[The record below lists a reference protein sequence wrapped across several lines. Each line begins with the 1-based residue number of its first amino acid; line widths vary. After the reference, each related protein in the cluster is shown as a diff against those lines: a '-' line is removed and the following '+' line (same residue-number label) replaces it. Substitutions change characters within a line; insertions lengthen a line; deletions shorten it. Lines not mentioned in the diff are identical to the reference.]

1 MVHRKRPDLIR
12 DPARV
17 LAALGACRRTMI
29 ETSAAVKPM
38 GVMYQGLG
46 MVVAAIDALATLLV
60 GREGYFWATGSSPM
74 PATITDPPSPTL
86 EHADAINGLTQPERE
101 DGL

>member
-74 PATITDPPSPTL
+74 PATNPDTS
-86 EHADAINGLTQPERE
+86 
-101 DGL
+101 

>member
-17 LAALGACRRTMI
+17 LAALRACRTTMI
-29 ETSAAVKPM
+29 ETTTAVKPM

-46 MVVAAIDALATLLV
+46 MVVAAIDARNAPWRPRRLFLGDGKFA
-60 GREGYFWATGSSPM
+60 
-74 PATITDPPSPTL
+74 
-86 EHADAINGLTQPERE
+86 HAG
-101 DGL
+101 